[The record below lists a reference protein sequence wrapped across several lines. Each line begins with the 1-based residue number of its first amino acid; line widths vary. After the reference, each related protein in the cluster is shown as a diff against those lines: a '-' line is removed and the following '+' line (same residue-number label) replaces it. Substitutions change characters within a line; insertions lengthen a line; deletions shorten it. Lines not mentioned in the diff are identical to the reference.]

1 MLSLLR
7 TLSRS
12 QHLYLFGRR
21 AESLALGL
29 RKLLEEA
36 LGLSETELFSRADGD
51 GLWLSWE
58 GLGGKLQRVGELGEG
73 EEEAL
78 RCKLLTAL
86 IPWTREAKAS
96 LYFPSSDAL
105 RPITHVA
112 FDLDGTLTTA
122 ELLPELARRLGR
134 SDEMVRLTD
143 QAMRGLVPFTES
155 FLHRTRLL
163 EGLGREAF
171 DEVVRSI
178 PIPESVRLLHELDLP
193 RAIVTGAYLPFV
205 TASAE
210 RLGVT
215 DYIGSPVRWTEA
227 GRFAGLLPEAI
238 VSAEGK
244 RTFLTGWTGG
254 ALRSTLYVGDGANDI
269 PALAA
274 AGHALLY
281 QATESA
287 GCTTPSLR
295 TLVLRILRGSEAPT
309 PS

>member
-1 MLSLLR
+1 MPRL
-7 TLSRS
+7 
-12 QHLYLFGRR
+12 QHLYLFGWH
-21 AESLALGL
+21 AESLALEL
-29 RKLLEEA
+29 RKLLMEA
-36 LGLSETELFSRADGD
+36 LGLSEAQLLSRGD
-51 GLWLSWE
+51 EAGLWLSWE
-58 GLGGKLQRVGELGEG
+58 CLGEKPQRVGEQGAG
-73 EEEAL
+73 EEETL
-78 RCKLLTAL
+78 RAKLLGVL
-86 IPWTREAKAS
+86 IPWVREAKTS
-96 LYFPSSDAL
+96 LYFPSCEAL
-105 RPITHVA
+105 LPITHVA

-134 SDEMVRLTD
+134 PDEMARLTD

-163 EGLGREAF
+163 EGLEREAF

-178 PIPESVRLLHELDLP
+178 PIPEESVRLLHELSLP

-205 TASAE
+205 MASAE

-215 DYIGSPVRWTEA
+215 DYIGSPVKWTEA

-287 GCTTPSLR
+287 EGTTPSLR
-295 TLVLRILRGSEAPT
+295 TLVLRILRGSGAPI

>member
-1 MLSLLR
+1 MP
-7 TLSRS
+7 RS
-12 QHLYLFGRR
+12 QYLYLFGRR
-21 AESLALGL
+21 TESLVRGL
-29 RKLLEEA
+29 RQLLTQA
-36 LGLSETELFSRADGD
+36 LGLSETELLSRADEA
-51 GLWLSWE
+51 GLWLTWE
-58 GLGGKLQRVGELGEG
+58 GTGRNAQQVEAQGEG

-78 RCKLLTAL
+78 RSKLLTAL

-96 LYFPSSDAL
+96 VYFPSSDAL

-134 SDEMVRLTD
+134 SDEMARLTD

-155 FLHRTRLL
+155 FLHRTQLL
-163 EGLGREAF
+163 EGLGWEAF

-178 PIPESVRLLHELDLP
+178 SIPEESVRLLHELELP
-193 RAIVTGAYLPFV
+193 RSIVTGAYLPFV
-205 TASAE
+205 TASAR

-244 RTFLTGWTGG
+244 RTFLTKWTGG

-269 PALAA
+269 PALVA

-281 QATESA
+281 QATEVAES
-287 GCTTPSLR
+287 TTPSLR
-295 TLVLRILRGSEAPT
+295 TLVLRILRGGEAPT

>member
-1 MLSLLR
+1 M
-7 TLSRS
+7 
-12 QHLYLFGRR
+12 
-21 AESLALGL
+21 A
-29 RKLLEEA
+29 
-36 LGLSETELFSRADGD
+36 
-51 GLWLSWE
+51 
-58 GLGGKLQRVGELGEG
+58 
-73 EEEAL
+73 
-78 RCKLLTAL
+78 
-86 IPWTREAKAS
+86 
-96 LYFPSSDAL
+96 
-105 RPITHVA
+105 
-112 FDLDGTLTTA
+112 
-122 ELLPELARRLGR
+122 
-134 SDEMVRLTD
+134 RLTD

-178 PIPESVRLLHELDLP
+178 SIPEESVRLLHELDLP

-205 TASAE
+205 TATAG

-227 GRFAGLLPEAI
+227 GRFAGLQPEAI

-244 RTFLTGWTGG
+244 RTFLSQWAGG

-287 GCTTPSLR
+287 EGTTPSLR
-295 TLVLRILRGSEAPT
+295 TLVLRILRGSGAPT
-309 PS
+309 LS

>member
-1 MLSLLR
+1 MPRL
-7 TLSRS
+7 
-12 QHLYLFGRR
+12 QQLYLFGRH
-21 AESLALGL
+21 AESLVRGL
-29 RKLLEEA
+29 RQLLTEA
-36 LGLSETELFSRADGD
+36 LGLSEAQLLSRGD
-51 GLWLSWE
+51 EAGLWLSWE
-58 GLGGKLQRVGELGEG
+58 GLGGKAQRVGELREG
-73 EEEAL
+73 EEETL
-78 RCKLLTAL
+78 RTKLLGVL

-96 LYFPSSDAL
+96 LYFPLSDAL
-105 RPITHVA
+105 LPITHVA

-134 SDEMVRLTD
+134 SDEMARLTD

-155 FLHRTRLL
+155 FLHRTQLL

-178 PIPESVRLLHELDLP
+178 PIPEESVRLLCELDLP

-227 GRFAGLLPEAI
+227 GCFAGLLPEAI
-238 VSAEGK
+238 ISAEGK
-244 RTFLTGWTGG
+244 RAFLSQWTGG

-281 QATESA
+281 QATEAA
-287 GCTTPSLR
+287 GCTTPNLR
-295 TLVLRILRGSEAPT
+295 TLVLWILRGSEAPT

>member
-1 MLSLLR
+1 MPRL
-7 TLSRS
+7 

-21 AESLALGL
+21 TESLVRGL
-29 RKLLEEA
+29 RQLLTEA
-36 LGLSETELFSRADGD
+36 LGLSEAQLLSRGD
-51 GLWLSWE
+51 EAGLWLSWE
-58 GLGGKLQRVGELGEG
+58 CLGEKPQRVGENGEG
-73 EEEAL
+73 SEEAL
-78 RCKLLTAL
+78 RAKLLGEL
-86 IPWTREAKAS
+86 IPWVREAKAS

-105 RPITHVA
+105 LPITHVA

-134 SDEMVRLTD
+134 SDEMARLTD
-143 QAMRGLVPFTES
+143 QAMLGLVPFTES

-163 EGLGREAF
+163 EGLEREAF
-171 DEVVRSI
+171 DEVIRSI
-178 PIPESVRLLHELDLP
+178 PIPEESVHLLHELSLP

-215 DYIGSPVRWTEA
+215 DYIGSPVLWTEA

-244 RTFLTGWTGG
+244 CTFLTEWTGG

-281 QATESA
+281 QATEVA
-287 GCTTPSLR
+287 GGTTPSLR

>member
-1 MLSLLR
+1 MLPHL
-7 TLSRS
+7 
-12 QHLYLFGRR
+12 QHLYLFGQRT
-21 AESLALGL
+21 ESLALGL
-29 RKLLEEA
+29 RKLLKEA
-36 LGLSETELFSRADGD
+36 LGLSEAQLLSRADEA

-58 GLGGKLQRVGELGEG
+58 GLGEKLQRVGELGEG

-78 RCKLLTAL
+78 RSKLLTAL

-96 LYFPSSDAL
+96 VYFPSSNAL
-105 RPITHVA
+105 LPITHVA

-134 SDEMVRLTD
+134 SDEMTRLTD

-155 FLHRTRLL
+155 FLHRTQLL

-178 PIPESVRLLHELDLP
+178 PIPEESVRLLHELDLP

-215 DYIGSPVRWTEA
+215 DYIGSTVRWTEA
-227 GRFAGLLPEAI
+227 GRFAGLQPEAI

-281 QATESA
+281 QATEA
-287 GCTTPSLR
+287 AEGTTPSLR
-295 TLVLRILRGSEAPT
+295 TLVLRILRGGEAPT
-309 PS
+309 YP

>member
-1 MLSLLR
+1 MLPHL
-7 TLSRS
+7 
-12 QHLYLFGRR
+12 QHLYLFGRH
-21 AESLALGL
+21 AESLAPEL

-36 LGLSETELFSRADGD
+36 LGLSEAQLLSRADEA

-58 GLGGKLQRVGELGEG
+58 GLLGKTQRVGELGEG
-73 EEEAL
+73 KEEAL
-78 RCKLLTAL
+78 RSKLLTAL

-96 LYFPSSDAL
+96 VYFPSSDAL
-105 RPITHVA
+105 LPITHVA

-134 SDEMVRLTD
+134 SDEMARLTD

-178 PIPESVRLLHELDLP
+178 PIPEESVRLLHELDLP

-205 TASAE
+205 TASAR

-227 GRFAGLLPEAI
+227 GSFAGLQPEAI
-238 VSAEGK
+238 VSAERK
-244 RTFLTGWTGG
+244 RSFLTGWTGG

-281 QATESA
+281 QATELT

>member
-1 MLSLLR
+1 MPRL
-7 TLSRS
+7 
-12 QHLYLFGRR
+12 QHLYLFGRH
-21 AESLALGL
+21 AESLVRGL
-29 RKLLEEA
+29 RQLLMEA
-36 LGLSETELFSRADGD
+36 LGLSEAQLLCRADEA

-58 GLGGKLQRVGELGEG
+58 GLGGKAQRVGEHGIAS
-73 EEEAL
+73 EEAL
-78 RCKLLTAL
+78 RTKLLGVL
-86 IPWTREAKAS
+86 IPWVREAKTS

-105 RPITHVA
+105 QPITHVA

-134 SDEMVRLTD
+134 SDEMARLTD

-163 EGLGREAF
+163 EGLEREAF
-171 DEVVRSI
+171 DEVIRSI
-178 PIPESVRLLHELDLP
+178 PIPEESVCLLHELSLP

-215 DYIGSPVRWTEA
+215 DYIGSPVQWTEA
-227 GRFAGLLPEAI
+227 GRFAGLQPEAI

-244 RTFLTGWTGG
+244 RTFLTEWTGG

-281 QATESA
+281 QASEAA
-287 GCTTPSLR
+287 GGTTPNLR
-295 TLVLRILRGSEAPT
+295 TLVLRILRSGEAPT